1 MSKYFLEIKSR
12 LILLLLTWFSTVL
25 VCYVYKETLLF
36 IIVQPNTFIN
46 VNEHLA
52 FFYFIFTDVTEILS
66 VYLKLII
73 FLSSQIL
80 FIYLIYH
87 CFLFLSPAFFQY
99 EYVYFKSSIQM
110 LSFVLLSSI
119 VLITCFLIPLTW
131 NFFLSFQD
139 LLSTCSFHL
148 YFEAKLNEYLCFYIK
163 FYYLCGFYCQFFVLF
178 LLFLNYIDANIKL
191 IRKFRKLYHYCFI
204 IFSTLISP
212 PEILSQIFLSI
223 IVIFIYE
230 FLIIFFILKIYL
242 KSLIW

>member
-1 MSKYFLEIKSR
+1 MLKYFLEIKNR
-12 LILLLLTWFSTVL
+12 LILLSLTWFSTVL
-25 VCYVYKETLLF
+25 VSYFFKETLLF
-36 IIVQPNTFIN
+36 IIVQPNTFTN
-46 VNEHLA
+46 VNKHLA

-66 VYLKLII
+66 VYLKLIK

-87 CFLFLSPAFFQY
+87 FFLFLSSALFQF
-99 EYVYFKSSIQM
+99 EYLYFKFSIQV
-110 LSFVLLSSI
+110 LYFVLLFSI

-131 NFFLSFQD
+131 NFFLSFHD
-139 LLSTCSFHL
+139 LITISSFNL

-163 FYYLCGFYCQFFVLF
+163 FYYLGGFYCQFFAFF
-178 LLFLNYIDANIKL
+178 LLFLNYIDANKKF

-212 PEILSQIFLSI
+212 PEILSQIFLSL

-230 FLIIFFILKIYL
+230 FLILFFLFRIYL